1 MMRGARIP
9 FALVLLTLGAA
20 VRPLLV
26 FPIDWPEPFRLVMI
40 EAMACGTPVIRRTCG
55 SVPEILAPGRTGF
68 LADTLDELVDA
79 VKRIDTID
87 RAACR
92 RHVERRF
99 TVDRMADDYE
109 AIYRT
114 L

>member
-1 MMRGARIP
+1 MPMMRGARIP

-40 EAMACGTPVIRRTCG
+40 EAMACGTPVIGRTCG
-55 SVPEILAPGRTGF
+55 SVPEILDPDSRSTGWP
-68 LADTLDELVDA
+68 T
-79 VKRIDTID
+79 TM
-87 RAACR
+87 R
-92 RHVERRF
+92 RS
-99 TVDRMADDYE
+99 TGP
-109 AIYRT
+109 